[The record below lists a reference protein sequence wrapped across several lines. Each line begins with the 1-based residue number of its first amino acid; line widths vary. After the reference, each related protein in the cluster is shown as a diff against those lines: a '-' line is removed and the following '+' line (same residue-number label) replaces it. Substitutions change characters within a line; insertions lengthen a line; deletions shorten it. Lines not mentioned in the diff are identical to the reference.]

1 MDSDDDV
8 CVGDSE
14 MPLAHSQYSTPSTP
28 RSVVGTGT
36 GECVYRPKIMSW
48 QAVRKFIML
57 AAQSA
62 EASFYDDLEGGTFGT
77 LKKGIRRPLS
87 NFNFLFKCKIIATSS
102 STGFL
107 VTIIPE
113 ENAHLEEH
121 TQ

>member
-1 MDSDDDV
+1 MM
-8 CVGDSE
+8 CVSVIQRCLCHTVSIPHL
-14 MPLAHSQYSTPSTP
+14 PLQDLWWEQAQVSVYIGL
-28 RSVVGTGT
+28 RS
-36 GECVYRPKIMSW
+36 SW
-48 QAVRKFIML
+48 QAVRKIIML

-87 NFNFLFKCKIIATSS
+87 NFNFQFKRKIIATSS